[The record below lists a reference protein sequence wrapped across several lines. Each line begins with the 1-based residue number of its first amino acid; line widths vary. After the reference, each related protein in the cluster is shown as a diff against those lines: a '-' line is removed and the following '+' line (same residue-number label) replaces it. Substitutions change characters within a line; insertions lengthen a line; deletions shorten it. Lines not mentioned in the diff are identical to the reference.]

1 MIIIIIALGPFASQN
16 RTPEARERTPMAQ
29 GLKNVNICK
38 IKYIYRRWAH
48 VAKAKK
54 NQKRRKKAKQ
64 SQSTVIHQQRYR
76 HQSRRPRAVFHDG
89 PLSLT
94 SHYNTI
100 FSI

>member
-54 NQKRRKKAKQ
+54 KQKRRKKSKQ
-64 SQSTVIHQQRYR
+64 SLPTVIHRTEQTATTVQASIPPSKGR
-76 HQSRRPRAVFHDG
+76 
-89 PLSLT
+89 LS
-94 SHYNTI
+94 
-100 FSI
+100 